1 MSRFVRTAALIGV
14 AAIGVAAAFSAASAA
29 APEKSTPSKWNYE
42 IKDGKRVPKA
52 SRLTNADGSWREEVR
67 QGSCTTVKE
76 KTASGE
82 YKETRRC
89 D

>member
-1 MSRFVRTAALIGV
+1 MTSVSRTV
-14 AAIGVAAAFSAASAA
+14 AVLGTIAVAAALGIITAA
-29 APEKSTPSKWNYE
+29 AAQSVPKNWSYE

-52 SRLTNADGSWREEVR
+52 QRQVNPDGSWREEVR
-67 QGSCTTVKE
+67 LGKCITIKE
-76 KTASGE
+76 KSPTGE

>member
-1 MSRFVRTAALIGV
+1 MTRVSRTALLGTI
-14 AAIGVAAAFSAASAA
+14 AAAATLTYAA
-29 APEKSTPSKWNYE
+29 AAVAQSLPKNWNYE

-52 SRLTNADGSWREEVR
+52 QRLTNPDGSWREELR
-67 QGSCTTVKE
+67 QGKCITVKE
-76 KTASGE
+76 KSPTGE

>member
-1 MSRFVRTAALIGV
+1 MSSVSKTAIWLGALAFAGAIGF
-14 AAIGVAAAFSAASAA
+14 AGVAAAQTVPKNWS
-29 APEKSTPSKWNYE
+29 YE

-52 SRLTNADGSWREEVR
+52 QRLTNPDGSWREETR
-67 QGSCTTVKE
+67 QGKCITVKE
-76 KTASGE
+76 KSPSGE

>member
-1 MSRFVRTAALIGV
+1 MNSVSKTTLLGTIAAAATLGFAV
-14 AAIGVAAAFSAASAA
+14 AAVAQSL
-29 APEKSTPSKWNYE
+29 PKNWNYE

-52 SRLTNADGSWREEVR
+52 ERQTNPDGSWREEVR
-67 QGSCTTVKE
+67 QGKCITIKE
-76 KTASGE
+76 KSASGE

>member
-1 MSRFVRTAALIGV
+1 MNCVSRTALLGTIAV
-14 AAIGVAAAFSAASAA
+14 AATIGYAAAAVAQAL
-29 APEKSTPSKWNYE
+29 PKNWNYE

-52 SRLTNADGSWREEVR
+52 ERLTNADGSWREEVR
-67 QGSCTTVKE
+67 QGKCITIKE
-76 KTASGE
+76 KSPSGE